1 MPVLRRSSVSASTN
15 GSNRRLNAFSAG
27 IAVAFFCVS
36 SFASIPAYAAQSEQ
50 AQADIQSGLVW
61 KYCEEYYIAVED
73 HRKRNEHY
81 EIRDISDEFLR
92 RASTLKP
99 RNEQEAVLFGECINL
114 ANGNAFR
121 AFELI
126 QREEKEDDSF
136 FSAALTKAQND
147 SAASEFR
154 YMKDIDGKYNFK
166 LELEG
171 AKEEYNSQLQ
181 QARHKALR
189 YVIQTFQIAQA
200 AFQGRVPGYSDSF
213 GYNSFGYTNVGVAN
227 PIGSFAGLMNAATQL
242 YALGTGSSG
251 ALQPSRSGFGGGSN
265 STPPAAASN
274 FTPAPSGSAPPAA
287 AQSFTPAPPTAN
299 TNPTGGGTG
308 NKVHNVTPPPQN
320 TLVAAN
326 TPPAT
331 QEPVIDLRAKHADAA
346 CADYRIEGFD
356 GVLARVENKCDHP
369 VQWHWCW
376 VPKGQNSCEPNSLSG
391 IIMPGESELVEGP
404 SKREQRTAS
413 YVVCDMTD
421 TAKIC
426 TY

>member
-1 MPVLRRSSVSASTN
+1 
-15 GSNRRLNAFSAG
+15 
-27 IAVAFFCVS
+27 
-36 SFASIPAYAAQSEQ
+36 
-50 AQADIQSGLVW
+50 
-61 KYCEEYYIAVED
+61 
-73 HRKRNEHY
+73 
-81 EIRDISDEFLR
+81 
-92 RASTLKP
+92 
-99 RNEQEAVLFGECINL
+99 
-114 ANGNAFR
+114 
-121 AFELI
+121 
-126 QREEKEDDSF
+126 
-136 FSAALTKAQND
+136 
-147 SAASEFR
+147 
-154 YMKDIDGKYNFK
+154 MKDIDGKYNFK

-251 ALQPSRSGFGGGSN
+251 ALQPSRGGFGGGSN

-274 FTPAPSGSAPPAA
+274 FTPAPSGSAPPPRHNPSHPPRRPPIRTRPAA
-287 AQSFTPAPPTAN
+287 
-299 TNPTGGGTG
+299 G
-308 NKVHNVTPPPQN
+308 
-320 TLVAAN
+320 
-326 TPPAT
+326 PAT
-331 QEPVIDLRAKHADAA
+331 KCTTSRHRRKTRWSPRTHRRPHKEPVIDLRAKHADAA

-376 VPKGQNSCEPNSLSG
+376 VPKGQNACEPNSLSG
-391 IIMPGESELVEGP
+391 IIMPGESELVAGP
-404 SKREQRTAS
+404 SKREHRTAS

>member
-1 MPVLRRSSVSASTN
+1 MRFGA
-15 GSNRRLNAFSAG
+15 A
-27 IAVAFFCVS
+27 
-36 SFASIPAYAAQSEQ
+36 SFASFPAYAAQSEQ

-200 AFQGRVPGYSDSF
+200 VS
-213 GYNSFGYTNVGVAN
+213 
-227 PIGSFAGLMNAATQL
+227 
-242 YALGTGSSG
+242 
-251 ALQPSRSGFGGGSN
+251 
-265 STPPAAASN
+265 AAASRDIRW
-274 FTPAPSGSAPPAA
+274 FAYQLWLHQCWRR
-287 AQSFTPAPPTAN
+287 QSDRSF
-299 TNPTGGGTG
+299 
-308 NKVHNVTPPPQN
+308 
-320 TLVAAN
+320 
-326 TPPAT
+326 
-331 QEPVIDLRAKHADAA
+331 AD
-346 CADYRIEGFD
+346 
-356 GVLARVENKCDHP
+356 
-369 VQWHWCW
+369 
-376 VPKGQNSCEPNSLSG
+376 
-391 IIMPGESELVEGP
+391 
-404 SKREQRTAS
+404 
-413 YVVCDMTD
+413 
-421 TAKIC
+421 
-426 TY
+426 